1 MERIDRVVQHLSSA
15 PAAGSTSRVAVAD
28 TTPVKICVTGA
39 AGNIGYAVVF
49 MIAQGQALPVRS
61 ADPET
66 WVVCFP
72 HDTDLASPPPA
83 PPPPPTPPS
92 RAYWNEQGRAL
103 ELILLDIPRM
113 KSTLDVL
120 KMELID
126 CAFPLLTKIVV
137 ATDAEVA
144 FKDVDVALLIGAM
157 PRGKGMLRSDLMKAN
172 TSIFEAQGRAL
183 NRVAS
188 RDVRVVVVG
197 NPANTNCWSCMQSAP
212 DLNPRNFTAL
222 TRLDLNRA
230 KSMIANRLGVPS
242 HSVGNVIIWG
252 NHSKTQFPDVRHA
265 VVRDFPV
272 RNISVGARAAIDDD
286 EWLNTTFIKQVQ
298 ERGSAI
304 IKIRQK
310 SSAASAADAIVNHV
324 HDWMLGT
331 APGVMVSMG
340 VLSDGSYNVPRGII
354 FSFPVT
360 CADGEYTIVQG
371 LPIGDFAQL
380 KMDATAAELVDERH
394 GASEILATIANNVR
408 T

>member
-1 MERIDRVVQHLSSA
+1 MSHLSA
-15 PAAGSTSRVAVAD
+15 AAAAGSAGVLEREVDLRA
-28 TTPVKICVTGA
+28 PPRPIKICVTGA

-49 MIAQGQALPVRS
+49 MIAQGQALP
-61 ADPET
+61 
-66 WVVCFP
+66 
-72 HDTDLASPPPA
+72 
-83 PPPPPTPPS
+83 
-92 RAYWNEQGRAL
+92 GRPL
-103 ELILLDIPRM
+103 ELRLLDIP
-113 KSTLDVL
+113 KLQATLDVL

-126 CAFPLLTKIVV
+126 CAFPLLINIV
-137 ATDAEVA
+137 ATTDPDVA
-144 FKDVDVALLIGAM
+144 FKDVDLALLIGAM

-172 TSIFEAQGRAL
+172 TAIFEAQGRSL

-188 RDVRVVVVG
+188 RNAHVVVVG

-230 KSMIANRLGVPS
+230 KAMVANRLGVPS

-252 NHSKTQFPDVRHA
+252 NHSRTQFPDVRHA

-272 RNISVGARAAIDDD
+272 HGISVGARAAVDDD

-304 IKIRQK
+304 IAIRQK

-331 APGVMVSMG
+331 KPGVMVSMG

-354 FSFPVT
+354 FSFPVM
-360 CADGEYTIVQG
+360 CEGGNYTIVQG
-371 LPIGDFAQL
+371 LPIGAFAQS

-394 GASEILATIANNVR
+394 GASEILAKIAAK
-408 T
+408 